1 METGCRVDSD
11 AFEILG
17 LEPSFDVTRAAI
29 ESAYLSRIAGAH
41 PDLGDDR
48 EADAAGL
55 NDARRAL
62 INDERRAN
70 LALCALGGASAGEDA
85 TLPEGFLFEIMD
97 VRTEIESALES
108 GDEGERARQGA
119 WAAGERARYREV
131 VSGLFERVG
140 EEGADKGELLA
151 EIRRVL
157 NAWRYIERLIEQLE
171 PGYDPG
177 RADFL

>member
-1 METGCRVDSD
+1 MESD

-17 LEPSFDVTRAAI
+17 LEPAFDLTRSSI

-48 EADAAGL
+48 EADAARL

-62 INDERRAN
+62 LNDERRAN
-70 LALCALGGASAGEDA
+70 LALCAIGGASASEDA
-85 TLPEGFLFEIMD
+85 SLPEGFLFEIMD
-97 VRTEIESALES
+97 VRTEIEGAIES
-108 GDEGERARQGA
+108 GDEGERARQEA
-119 WAAGERARYREV
+119 WAAGERARYRETAL
-131 VSGLFERVG
+131 GLFARVG
-140 EEGADKGELLA
+140 EEGAEKGELLA

-157 NAWRYIERLIEQLE
+157 NAWRYIERLIEQLD
-171 PGYDPG
+171 PGYDPA